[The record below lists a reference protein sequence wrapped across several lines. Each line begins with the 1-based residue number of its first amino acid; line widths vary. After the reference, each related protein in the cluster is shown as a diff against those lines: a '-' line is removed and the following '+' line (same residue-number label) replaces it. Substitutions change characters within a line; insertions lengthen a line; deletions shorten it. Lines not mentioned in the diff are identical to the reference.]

1 VTNQATKTITAL
13 AVLAI
18 IIYPFCVQAGVLG
31 VFDWFKSGVGSSGD
45 YQYKVLSSNTVAV
58 AEEILSAPEQT
69 IINMPLSQSINSPE
83 PVENQTAVNQ
93 TMVDDSAFTNE
104 NSALDGSLDGDEN
117 TSDQISLYTVRSGDT
132 VPLIAKMFGVTA
144 NTIYWANDLK
154 SGSELK
160 PDQVI
165 IILPITGI
173 KYTVKKGDNID
184 NLAKK
189 FNADAGEIAS
199 FNNVDTSAGLTV
211 GDELIIPN
219 ADPEIGSQ
227 KTNPKTVAKNKGSS
241 KNTAGYFRRPINGG
255 MRTQGIHGNNG
266 IDLASFGGA
275 HIPILAAADGTVL
288 ISKTGGWNGGYG
300 NYVVIK
306 HSNGT
311 QTLYAH
317 MSENTV
323 RAGSRVSKG
332 QQIGKMGNTGRSTG
346 VHLHFE
352 IRGGKNP
359 F

>member
-1 VTNQATKTITAL
+1 MTNQATKTITII

-31 VFDWFKSGVGSSGD
+31 VFDWVKSGFGTSAD
-45 YQYKVLSSNTVAV
+45 YQNRVLSSNTVAV
-58 AEEILSAPEQT
+58 SEEILSAPEHT

-93 TMVDDSAFTNE
+93 VMVANSALTNE
-104 NSALDGSLDGDEN
+104 NNALDGSLGGDEN
-117 TSDQISLYTVRSGDT
+117 TSDQISLYTVRKGDT

-199 FNNVDTSAGLTV
+199 FNNVDTSIGLTM

-219 ADPEIGSQ
+219 ADPEVGFQ
-227 KTNPKTVAKNKGSS
+227 KADSKTVVKSKVSS
-241 KNTAGYFRRPINGG
+241 KNTTGYFRRPINGG
-255 MRTQGIHGNNG
+255 MKTQGIHGNNG
-266 IDLASFGGA
+266 VDLASFGGA
-275 HIPILAAADGTVL
+275 HIPILAAADGIVI
-288 ISKTGGWNGGYG
+288 ISKSGGWNGGYG

-311 QTLYAH
+311 QTLYGH
-317 MSENTV
+317 MSENMV
-323 RAGSRVSKG
+323 SAGARVVQG
-332 QQIGKMGNTGRSTG
+332 QQIGRMGSTGQSTG

-352 IRGGKNP
+352 VRGGRNP